1 MLFQYNLYFV
11 LLSLTVIISTTV
23 AFAAW
28 QRRSISLASK
38 PFISMML
45 AIAGYATV
53 AAMEAAAIILREK
66 IFWSK
71 LEYVGS
77 GSVITLFLIFA
88 MHFTNKNRWLTPRN
102 TALLWAIPTFN
113 VILVATNEWHGLV
126 WSGFLPDPKGSNFVI
141 YQHNVGFFWIMT
153 CVYIYTLTGVVML
166 IQKALVPSV
175 LYRRQSSMA
184 LVGAVLPILGASLYM
199 LRLTPPGLNITPM
212 SFMLAGLFYFV
223 SLFRFQMFDL
233 VPVARDTLIENMSD
247 GVMVLDAKNRII
259 DFNPA
264 LKHLIGVKKQHIGQ
278 PAAQVLAKWPEIIR
292 LYHTHESVKTEI
304 FIDSVTPCYVEL
316 LITSLHNRRKQLTG
330 RLLVLRDITQR
341 YQAEFELRHAN
352 EYLQKQVLEIKT
364 LQVQLQEQA
373 MRDGLTGLFN
383 RRYFDEIFPKKLI
396 RAMRDSE
403 QVALIIMDIDYFKN
417 INDTF
422 GHQTGDRVIQV
433 FADILRDYSDSQNIV
448 CRYGGEE
455 FVLALPGLTQEKAFE
470 FAEQIRLSFQAAC
483 LESGDKEIH
492 TTVSGGVAVFPDHGK
507 TTDELLQVVDQALYA
522 AKLHG
527 RNCIKRVQ
535 SN

>member
-1 MLFQYNLYFV
+1 M
-11 LLSLTVIISTTV
+11 
-23 AFAAW
+23 
-28 QRRSISLASK
+28 
-38 PFISMML
+38 
-45 AIAGYATV
+45 
-53 AAMEAAAIILREK
+53 
-66 IFWSK
+66 
-71 LEYVGS
+71 
-77 GSVITLFLIFA
+77 
-88 MHFTNKNRWLTPRN
+88 FT
-102 TALLWAIPTFN
+102 
-113 VILVATNEWHGLV
+113 
-126 WSGFLPDPKGSNFVI
+126 
-141 YQHNVGFFWIMT
+141 
-153 CVYIYTLTGVVML
+153 
-166 IQKALVPSV
+166 
-175 LYRRQSSMA
+175 SS
-184 LVGAVLPILGASLYM
+184 
-199 LRLTPPGLNITPM
+199 
-212 SFMLAGLFYFV
+212 
-223 SLFRFQMFDL
+223 
-233 VPVARDTLIENMSD
+233 
-247 GVMVLDAKNRII
+247 
-259 DFNPA
+259 
-264 LKHLIGVKKQHIGQ
+264 
-278 PAAQVLAKWPEIIR
+278 
-292 LYHTHESVKTEI
+292 
-304 FIDSVTPCYVEL
+304 
-316 LITSLHNRRKQLTG
+316 
-330 RLLVLRDITQR
+330 
-341 YQAEFELRHAN
+341 YQAEFELRQAN

-396 RAMRDSE
+396 RATRDSE

-470 FAEQIRLSFQAAC
+470 FAEQIRLSFEAAC
-483 LESGDKEIH
+483 LESGGKEIH